1 MLITRS
7 RFGEYYLYTVE
18 NSRGARLEVTDLG
31 ATVRS
36 ILMPDRNGVMGDVVL
51 GYDTPE
57 EYLNND
63 GYFGAAVGR
72 YANRIAG
79 AGFTLGGKTYRLT
92 ANEGENTLH
101 GGKGFSKRRF
111 DVLSAED
118 GRVIFETRDPDGGD
132 GFPGNI
138 VVRICYELTE
148 NNEVAIRYEAS
159 SDKDT
164 VISLTNHCYFN
175 LRGEG
180 DILSHKLFI
189 NAGGYL
195 PVDGE
200 LLPTGGICPV
210 EGTDFDFRESREI
223 KCGFYDHCFALDGA
237 LCAVLSDEAGGRV
250 MRVKTDMP
258 AVQLY
263 AGGAIGD
270 RNGKNGAR
278 YGKNS
283 GLCLETQFFPDSPNR
298 PDFPSC
304 VLKAGEVF
312 TSQTVYA
319 FYAK

>member
-1 MLITRS
+1 MTKIS
-7 RFGEYYLYTVE
+7 RFGEYNLYTME
-18 NSRGARLEVTDLG
+18 NSHGARLDVTDLG

-36 ILMPDRNGVMGDVVL
+36 ILVPDRSGVMGDVVL
-51 GYDTPE
+51 GYDTAE

-79 AGFTLGGKTYRLT
+79 AGFALDGKTYRLT
-92 ANEGENTLH
+92 ANEGRNTLH

-111 DVLSAED
+111 DTLSAKD
-118 GRVIFETRDPDGGD
+118 CRVIFETRDPDGGD

-148 NNEVAIRYEAS
+148 NNEVIIRYEAS

-175 LRGEG
+175 LRGAG
-180 DILSHKLFI
+180 DILSHELFI
-189 NAGGYL
+189 NAVGYL

-200 LLPTGGICPV
+200 LIPSGGIAPV

-223 KCGFYDHCFALDGA
+223 KHGFYDHCFVLDGA
-237 LCAVLSDEAGGRV
+237 PCAMLSDETSGRV
-250 MRVKTDMP
+250 MRVSTDMP
-258 AVQLY
+258 AVQFY

-270 RNGKNGAR
+270 RSGKNGVR

-312 TSQTVYA
+312 TSQTVYT
-319 FYAK
+319 FYTK